1 MPRATIKIRYKIRIT
16 HKVRVTTRVR
26 YNVLAMT
33 TARFIVS
40 QARARGLILDDEHEQ
55 MVATAR
61 AMLPVGTDDDEIRD
75 AIDAVCEEVEQDE

>member
-1 MPRATIKIRYKIRIT
+1 
-16 HKVRVTTRVR
+16 
-26 YNVLAMT
+26 MT

-40 QARARGLILDDEHEQ
+40 QARARGLILDDAHEQ
-55 MVATAR
+55 MLETAR